1 MKNYWMSSFGRT
13 WLRTNMYNS
22 IEVRGRFFRSLI
34 SSLRPPEQ
42 GSVILLVL
50 LVSAIFAVLAPVA
63 GTLALSEARIAR
75 SHAVQNTAL
84 YIAEAGVEL
93 AIARLRE
100 EPGFTTPTG
109 NPIRGELNGGSFAVE
124 IISETPGPGEV
135 GRRRITA
142 TGRWGGGQHQAAARV
157 TFSPAPLQSFLFQHT
172 FLSGGTAEIRGSV
185 ISGPVRVQALH
196 KDSEGN
202 TFDSDMDQIFN
213 EQVDKPV
220 EGEIADSLI
229 PPVDFGH
236 YRRLAVDNP
245 SLWHVTP
252 SRDLDEAIREANR
265 LGRRRILLTSD
276 DDDKGKV
283 TLDEPVSFS
292 GLIVIQAREVSI
304 RRDINAAPHQNN
316 PLVILT
322 TGDIDVPTGQGH
334 RVDTL
339 GNNTLLYSNGRVEIE
354 RSEGGGVRQMS
365 GIVVAKGGNK
375 DSELRNTNLAYN
387 NAMLHLLQQDAQ
399 PDFPQQAAGTVM
411 NITFINP
418 QP

>member
-1 MKNYWMSSFGRT
+1 MKNYWTSSFGRT

-100 EPGFTTPTG
+100 EPGFTTSTG

-135 GRRRITA
+135 GRSRITA

-172 FLSGGTAEIRGSV
+172 FLSGDTSARINDST
-185 ISGPVRVQALH
+185 ITGPVRVGGFH
-196 KDSEGN
+196 SNGNERN
-202 TFDSDMDQIFN
+202 TFLSLQGLPA
-213 EQVDKPV
+213 QPV
-220 EGEIADSLI
+220 TDPQAGGRI
-229 PPVDFGH
+229 PAVDFGH
-236 YRRLAVDNP
+236 YVALARDNRDQWYVVGAANSVP
-245 SLWHVTP
+245 SPDSTENLD
-252 SRDLDEAIREANR
+252 DLDAAVRAANDRELKKILINAGGNR
-265 LGRRRILLTSD
+265 TVTWDKNSLLNF
-276 DDDKGKV
+276 
-283 TLDEPVSFS
+283 E
-292 GLIVIQAREVSI
+292 GLIVINAKEVKLQGN
-304 RRDINAAPHQNN
+304 ININN
-316 PLVILT
+316 ANQLAILT
-322 TGDIDVPTGQGH
+322 TGDIDVGPG
-334 RVDTL
+334 L
-339 GNNTLLYSNGRVEIE
+339 GNTPVSLGKHTLLYSNGRVEVTLANNNHRGLEI
-354 RSEGGGVRQMS
+354 GG
-365 GIVVAKGGNK
+365 I
-375 DSELRNTNLAYN
+375 
-387 NAMLHLLQQDAQ
+387 
-399 PDFPQQAAGTVM
+399 
-411 NITFINP
+411 
-418 QP
+418 